1 MQRIQVKSGRS
12 GKFLQYPLRVVF
24 QPFAVIRARTDPT
37 LPRLESCMSLVHRR
51 PFGRLMSLQDL
62 KIIIR
67 LGLDPGKKGWPWPT
81 RQVDLPRMKVRLPET
96 GLASEWFKPPPGQRT
111 QAGRSAWLVA
121 VIFPQRATGAGT
133 GWSTTEVGRRWPRET
148 IMERGLSIP
157 HRRAIVPRPRHD
169 KPLIVTELVGRVGF
183 EPRTKGL

>member
-37 LPRLESCMSLVHRR
+37 LPRLESYMSLVRRR

-81 RQVDLPRMKVRLPET
+81 RQVD
-96 GLASEWFKPPPGQRT
+96 S
-111 QAGRSAWLVA
+111 
-121 VIFPQRATGAGT
+121 
-133 GWSTTEVGRRWPRET
+133 
-148 IMERGLSIP
+148 
-157 HRRAIVPRPRHD
+157 
-169 KPLIVTELVGRVGF
+169 
-183 EPRTKGL
+183 